1 MKQIIVKLL
10 PIILVFLLVV
20 HSREMIDFSHSI
32 LGRFAA
38 VSLIFFY
45 IKTDILYG
53 LLACL
58 LVILYYQTDFV
69 NQFSDENDKIKM
81 VHLEGFTEGLESNSE
96 NESNVSNLNQEQ
108 QTKLVKSE
116 KAKAELV
123 KAKAE
128 ADKAKAEADKA
139 KAEAATAKA
148 DAESAKYQAKAEEA
162 KADQATT
169 ESENAK
175 NEILNEINVDNFED
189 GDEKEENVELGKEK
203 KEKKEKKKKKEKDDN
218 LEDGPEKKK
227 EDDSTEGF
235 TNYTDL
241 YPELNTNKIKNHM
254 KNDHMVDVKAAFK
267 KQNCKNGQLKYKNMS
282 VKNEMAP
289 HIFSELN
296 YTNGPCNPCTE
307 SCNYSII
314 EEKMKMEEELVKP
327 KNSNDFV
334 SSVMSLLFPTQTN
347 AVPAIRLV
355 SEPFSNY
362 K

>member
-20 HSREMIDFSHSI
+20 HTRETIDFSHSI

-45 IKTDILYG
+45 IKIDILYG

-69 NQFSDENDKIKM
+69 NQYNDETDKIKM
-81 VHLEGFTEGLESNSE
+81 VHLEGFTEGLDSSE
-96 NESNVSNLNQEQ
+96 DSNVSQEE
-108 QTKLVKSE
+108 QTKLVESE
-116 KAKAELV
+116 KAKAELIKV
-123 KAKAE
+123 KADAAKAKAE
-128 ADKAKAEADKA
+128 ADKAKAEAVSA
-139 KAEAATAKA
+139 RAES
-148 DAESAKYQAKAEEA
+148 DSAKYQARAEEA

-175 NEILNEINVDNFED
+175 NKILNETKVDNFED
-189 GDEKEENVELGKEK
+189 GKEKEESFEDGKEK
-203 KEKKEKKKKKEKDDN
+203 EEKEESF
-218 LEDGPEKKK
+218 EDGREKKK
-227 EDDSTEGF
+227 EDDTAEGF

-241 YPELNTNKIKNHM
+241 YPELHANRIKNHM
-254 KNDHMVDVKAAFK
+254 KNDHRVDVKAAFK
-267 KQNCKNGQLKYKNMS
+267 KQNCKNGELKYKNMS

-296 YTNGPCNPCTE
+296 YTNGPCNPCAE

-314 EEKMKMEEELVKP
+314 EEKMKTEEELVKP

-347 AVPAIRLV
+347 TVPAIRLV

>member
-20 HSREMIDFSHSI
+20 HTREMIDFSHSI

-45 IKTDILYG
+45 IKIDILYG

-69 NQFSDENDKIKM
+69 NQYNDENDKIKM
-81 VHLEGFTEGLESNSE
+81 VHLEGFTEGLDSSE
-96 NESNVSNLNQEQ
+96 DSNVSQEEQ
-108 QTKLVKSE
+108 SKLVESE
-116 KAKAELV
+116 KEKAELVKAKAEAV

-128 ADKAKAEADKA
+128 ADKAKAEADSA
-139 KAEAATAKA
+139 KAES
-148 DAESAKYQAKAEEA
+148 ESAKYQAKAEEA

-175 NEILNEINVDNFED
+175 NKILNETKVDNFED
-189 GDEKEENVELGKEK
+189 GPEKEEKEE
-203 KEKKEKKKKKEKDDN
+203 KEESF
-218 LEDGPEKKK
+218 EDGPEKEEKEESFEDGSEKKK
-227 EDDSTEGF
+227 EDDTAEGF
-235 TNYTDL
+235 TNYTHL
-241 YPELNTNKIKNHM
+241 YPDLHVNRIKNHM
-254 KNDHMVDVKAAFK
+254 KNDHNLDVKAAFK
-267 KQNCKNGQLKYKNMS
+267 KQNCKNGQLKYKNIL

-296 YTNGPCNPCTE
+296 YTNGPCNPCAE

-314 EEKMKMEEELVKP
+314 EEKMKTEEELVKP

-347 AVPAIRLV
+347 TVPAIRVV

>member
-20 HSREMIDFSHSI
+20 HTREMIDFSHSI

-38 VSLIFFY
+38 VSIIFFY

-96 NESNVSNLNQEQ
+96 NDSNASKLSKEQ
-108 QTKLVKSE
+108 QSKLVKSE
-116 KAKAELV
+116 QAKAELV

-148 DAESAKYQAKAEEA
+148 EAESAKYQAKAEEA

-175 NEILNEINVDNFED
+175 NEILNETNVDNFED
-189 GDEKEENVELGKEK
+189 GDEKEENVELDKE
-203 KEKKEKKKKKEKDDN
+203 KKEKDDN

-227 EDDSTEGF
+227 EDDTAEGF

-254 KNDHMVDVKAAFK
+254 KNDHKVDVKAVFK

-296 YTNGPCNPCTE
+296 YTNGPCNPCAE

-314 EEKMKMEEELVKP
+314 EEKMKTEEELVKP

-347 AVPAIRLV
+347 TVPAIRLV